1 MKFYIIGIVVKMD
14 IKKLVKENIGIF
26 YMLLASV
33 LFAITGAFA
42 KVLSADLPSIEVV
55 FFRNF
60 VGLILIVLALMKNRP
75 VQRGGQFGLLVFRGV
90 IGAFAILAFFY
101 NIAHT
106 DLATAFTYSKTSP
119 IFIALISAIFLKQK
133 VSSKAWFSILLGFV
147 GIIIIMRPTIGISK
161 TDIMGIASGL
171 GAALAYTSVFE
182 LKKAYDPKVIVLSF
196 MISGTLL
203 PLLCMIMY
211 YLIPSNSFDF
221 ILSPFVMPNFKNL
234 IFIILMG
241 VFGIFFQ
248 VYMTKAYASSKKA
261 FVISAISYSD
271 VVFSMM
277 LGAFLGDGFPKAIGF
292 LGIILVILSGIL
304 VANFSKDRK

>member
-1 MKFYIIGIVVKMD
+1 
-14 IKKLVKENIGIF
+14 
-26 YMLLASV
+26 MLLASV

-42 KVLSADLPSIEVV
+42 KILSADLPSIEVV

-60 VGLILIVLALMKNRP
+60 VGLILIVFALVKNP
-75 VQRGGQFGLLVFRGV
+75 PLQKGGQLGLLVFRGV

-119 IFIALISAIFLKQK
+119 IFIALISVVFLKQRI
-133 VSSKAWFSILLGFV
+133 SSAAWFSILLGFV
-147 GIIIIMRPTIGISK
+147 GIVVIMQPNLGISK
-161 TDIMGIASGL
+161 TDIMGIASGF

-182 LKKAYDPKVIVLSF
+182 LKKAYDAKTIVLSF
-196 MISGTLL
+196 MISGSLL
-203 PLLCMIMY
+203 PLFCMIFY
-211 YLIPSNSFDF
+211 YLLPANNFDF
-221 ILSPFVMPNFKNL
+221 ILSPFVMPNFKNFF
-234 IFIILMG
+234 FIILMG
-241 VFGIFFQ
+241 IFGILFQ

-271 VVFSMM
+271 VIFSML
-277 LGAFLGDGFPKAIGF
+277 LGILLGDAWPQALGF

-304 VANFSKDRK
+304 VANFSKDKKWY